1 MRRITMVLF
10 SAGMLLAFGT
20 PRSALAQ
27 QFSYQGEL
35 QQGGSNANGLFDFRF
50 RVFDSEFGGTQVGIT
65 TQATT
70 QVTDGRFSTTIAAA
84 AGTFPGATRWLD
96 IAVRPTGVGA
106 FEQLS
111 PRRRIDPA
119 PYAIRSLNERWTP
132 VESTTVRT
140 DPGIS
145 SVLINSSAPVFSDT
159 VLMVNRDT
167 TSLGG
172 MYVNTTGANSTPYYG
187 WSANNTWLAEA
198 RVDSATGTLSL
209 NMNSTSGTNALMVSS
224 VGRTGLGV
232 APTGTERLQVN
243 GDIAATGVAK
253 ASNFNYATPQ
263 TRTMTIPFSAFL
275 ADGASAANV
284 NLFNDRFSFAS
295 ATAEAIA
302 FAPVIL
308 PDGVTITSITMQY
321 IDNVAADLTVR
332 LTRGAFAVNG
342 VSQLATGT
350 TSGAV
355 ATARSLTVTLS
366 PAHVVDQSTAQYN
379 VDVFCL
385 DWAGASSTAVKA
397 VQITYLLP
405 GPR

>member
-1 MRRITMVLF
+1 MRRIALVLF

-35 QQGGSNANGLFDFRF
+35 EQGGSNANGLFDFQF
-50 RVFDSEFGGTQVGIT
+50 RVFDAELGGTQVGIT

-132 VESTTVRT
+132 LTSTTLRT
-140 DPGIS
+140 DPGVS

-187 WSANNTWLAEA
+187 WSANNISLAEA
-198 RVDSATGTLSL
+198 RVASSDGRFQLVVAGNTSVIVNSAGL
-209 NMNSTSGTNALMVSS
+209 
-224 VGRTGLGV
+224 LGV
-232 APTGTERLQVN
+232 GNFPNASERLQVF
-243 GDIAATGVAK
+243 GDAAATGVVK
-253 ASNFNYATPQ
+253 ANNFNYTTAQ

-284 NLFNDRFSFAS
+284 SLFNDRFSFAS
-295 ATAEAIA
+295 ATVEAIA
-302 FAPVIL
+302 YAPVML

-321 IDNVAADLTVR
+321 IDNAAADLTVR
-332 LTRGAFAVNG
+332 LTRGTFTVNG
-342 VSQLATGT
+342 VSQLATVT